1 MKKNAQ
7 NLKITLSVTKEPILR
22 YWAER
27 ASRNGRGYLSNTVR
41 LALENYILN
50 QSFYEIA
57 RLQFC
62 DNTDVSGCPE
72 TIVFLYGMSPAIRK
86 WVEELRTT
94 GISIGEAVRFVL
106 RNSIYVVS
114 SGENEF
120 MVNHGVVDAA
130 TTPSENFE
138 HLLAQVTARISG
150 RIRKEGS
157 CSIETDRNTD
167 FFISPGCRFPDG
179 QENNNK

>member
-1 MKKNAQ
+1 MKKNTQ
-7 NLKITLSVTKEPILR
+7 NQKIVLSVVKEPVVR

-41 LALENYILN
+41 LALEHYILN
-50 QSFYEIA
+50 QSFLEIA
-57 RLQFC
+57 RLQFF

-72 TIVFLYGMSPAIRK
+72 TIVFQYSMNPTIQK
-86 WVEELRTT
+86 WVEELRAT
-94 GISIGEAVRFVL
+94 GISVVEAVRFVL

-130 TTPSENFE
+130 ATPSENFE
-138 HLLAQVTARISG
+138 HLLAQVTAKISS
-150 RIRKEGS
+150 RIRKEGP
-157 CSIETDRNTD
+157 CSPETDTD
-167 FFISPGCRFPDG
+167 FFISPGFHFPDG
-179 QENNNK
+179 SDDKSK